1 MKGNL
6 TVVKTRIVMQICNK
20 ACPLFARFRAVYSSQ
35 NAHNLHIPQVNAV
48 YQDHNIRNTSAQVLL
63 STCAA
68 HVARHATRVMFVF
81 FFRSSFTFFLS
92 LLHLCG
98 VHIYCA
104 IPSFS
109 ISRERFLSPDGPV
122 FLFYFTRFGC
132 SPSSLGFPLS
142 SVNFFPHFSQSE

>member
-1 MKGNL
+1 
-6 TVVKTRIVMQICNK
+6 MQILVCNK

-48 YQDHNIRNTSAQVLL
+48 YRDHNIRNTSAQVLL
-63 STCAA
+63 STRAT
-68 HVARHATRVMFVF
+68 HVVRHATRVMFVF
-81 FFRSSFTFFLS
+81 FSSTLPLLFFFLFLS
-92 LLHLCG
+92 LHLCG

-109 ISRERFLSPDGPV
+109 ISRERFLSPDGPAAL
-122 FLFYFTRFGC
+122 FSFYFTLFGC